1 MLFCPNCANILL
13 VESAKGLRFF
23 CQTCPYIHQV
33 QHTYRKVVP
42 LKRKALG
49 AVLGSEEAWK
59 SAETTDEPCPACGH
73 GKAYFRAWAPLPPS
87 GRSLP
92 RCRSPPPTHGAPPP
106 SPPATSHT
114 PPSAEMIQTR
124 SADEPSSIFYRC
136 KDPKCKH
143 QWQEK

>member
-1 MLFCPNCANILL
+1 MLFCPSCANILL

-73 GKAYFRAWAPLPPS
+73 GKAYFRAY
-87 GRSLP
+87 
-92 RCRSPPPTHGAPPP
+92 APPP
-106 SPPATSHT
+106 ASQPPGRPLLRSPQASHT
-114 PPSAEMIQTR
+114 RAAHTPLLQR
-124 SADEPSSIFYRC
+124 
-136 KDPKCKH
+136 
-143 QWQEK
+143 

>member
-1 MLFCPNCANILL
+1 MLFCPFCANILL
-13 VESAKGLRFF
+13 VESATKGLRFF
-23 CQTCPYIHQV
+23 CQTCPYIHPV

-59 SAETTDEPCPACGH
+59 SAETIDEPCPACGN
-73 GKAYFRAWAPLPPS
+73 GKAYFRALVGSRP
-87 GRSLP
+87 
-92 RCRSPPPTHGAPPP
+92 RSPPPPLPGPQQLTPHVHFGTTHTH
-106 SPPATSHT
+106 TST
-114 PPSAEMIQTR
+114 PEMIQTR

-136 KDPKCKH
+136 QNSKCKH